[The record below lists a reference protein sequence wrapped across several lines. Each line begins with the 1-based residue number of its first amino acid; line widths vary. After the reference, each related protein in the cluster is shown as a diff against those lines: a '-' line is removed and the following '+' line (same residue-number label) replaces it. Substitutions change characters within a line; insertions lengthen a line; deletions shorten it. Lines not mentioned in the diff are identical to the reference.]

1 MARRCVAGGVRYG
14 SQAVAADLL
23 PGAASGDCAR
33 AAGLVQGPEC
43 RGGGYLVRFHRG
55 RRGHARGRARLAGGS
70 VTFTNN
76 SGSTQRLVSLQGPH
90 AFDTGDIAP
99 GSSSAVVFVVTG
111 QYSYQSTTNASIVG
125 VVLVEKDGVDFG
137 RLEVEKVVVRGAN
150 DSSPFGFEICVQ
162 GPSYPTGNEPGA
174 CQLVAA
180 TGGVVGW
187 DDVLAGEY
195 TVSETDPGPTW
206 VVSQDTATV
215 QVDRRA
221 TSRAT
226 ITNTAALIAATKS
239 VDWGGAPARSVRF
252 TVCVTGPS
260 YPTTSAADA
269 CQEIKDGETAMWRVV
284 PGDYVISEVANPAF
298 ASTITPERVSLAAG
312 ETAESAVANR
322 MLMLIA
328 PGPPDTGSGL
338 AAASGSSA
346 ESAAVLCLT
355 LAALGLAYGRSR
367 RA

>member
-1 MARRCVAGGVRYG
+1 M
-14 SQAVAADLL
+14 
-23 PGAASGDCAR
+23 
-33 AAGLVQGPEC
+33 
-43 RGGGYLVRFHRG
+43 
-55 RRGHARGRARLAGGS
+55 
-70 VTFTNN
+70 
-76 SGSTQRLVSLQGPH
+76 
-90 AFDTGDIAP
+90 
-99 GSSSAVVFVVTG
+99 
-111 QYSYQSTTNASIVG
+111 
-125 VVLVEKDGVDFG
+125 
-137 RLEVEKVVVRGAN
+137 
-150 DSSPFGFEICVQ
+150 
-162 GPSYPTGNEPGA
+162 
-174 CQLVAA
+174 
-180 TGGVVGW
+180 
-187 DDVLAGEY
+187 
-195 TVSETDPGPTW
+195 
-206 VVSQDTATV
+206 

-239 VDWGGAPARSVRF
+239 VDWGGAPARSARF

-312 ETAESAVANR
+312 ETAESANR